1 MIYNINNKNKN
12 KFEVND
18 IMEENI
24 INLIDENGVES
35 QFEIILTL
43 EAEGKE
49 YAILMPLDDEEAEE
63 ALIFRIDEDEEG
75 EILIPL
81 ESDEEYETVV
91 AVYTA
96 IMEEEGLNYDEDD
109 SNGLN

>member
-35 QFEIILTL
+35 
-43 EAEGKE
+43 
-49 YAILMPLDDEEAEE
+49 
-63 ALIFRIDEDEEG
+63 
-75 EILIPL
+75 
-81 ESDEEYETVV
+81 
-91 AVYTA
+91 
-96 IMEEEGLNYDEDD
+96 
-109 SNGLN
+109 